1 MSYFLLTNYIFDD
14 IISLISPLKGDI
26 YMNKIITI
34 GREFGSGGR
43 ELGRRLAEELGYEY
57 YDKEIIAAIAE
68 KTSMSQEY
76 VQEILEGK
84 PHHLYPIT
92 IGQSMLV
99 TDTFYLQHEQSIY
112 LAQSEIIRDLAQ
124 KSNCVIVG
132 RCADFILKD
141 LKPYRIF
148 VYADIES
155 RIKRCIARNP
165 DSQKHLTEKEVKKQI
180 LSIDKNR
187 AKYYDFYTG
196 NTWGDKNNYDIC
208 INTTDLVIKEIVPV
222 LAKIF

>member
-1 MSYFLLTNYIFDD
+1 
-14 IISLISPLKGDI
+14 
-26 YMNKIITI
+26 MNKIITI

-43 ELGRRLAEELGYEY
+43 EFGRRLAEELGIEY

-84 PHHLYPIT
+84 PHRLYPIT
-92 IGQSMLV
+92 IGQSMYI
-99 TDTFYLQHEQSIY
+99 TDNFYFYQEQSIY
-112 LAQSEIIRDLAQ
+112 LAQSEIIRELAQ
-124 KSNCVIVG
+124 KSSCVIVG

-148 VYADIES
+148 VYADIDS
-155 RIKRCIARNP
+155 RIKRCIERNT
-165 DSQKHLTEKEVKKQI
+165 DSQKHLTDKEIKKQI

-196 NTWGDKNNYDIC
+196 NKWGDKSNYDLC
-208 INTTDLVIKEIVPV
+208 INTTDLVIKDIVPV
-222 LAKIF
+222 IAKIFEK

>member
-1 MSYFLLTNYIFDD
+1 
-14 IISLISPLKGDI
+14 
-26 YMNKIITI
+26 MNKIITI

-43 ELGRRLAEELGYEY
+43 ELGRRLAEELGFEY
-57 YDKEIIAAIAE
+57 YDKEIITAIAE

-76 VQEILEGK
+76 VQEVLEGK

-92 IGQSMLV
+92 IGQSMFIA
-99 TDTFYLQHEQSIY
+99 DSFYIHQEQSIY

-132 RCADFILKD
+132 RCADFILQD
-141 LKPYRIF
+141 LKPFRIF

-155 RIKRCIARNP
+155 RIARCIARNS
-165 DSQKHLTEKEVKKQI
+165 DAEKHLTEKEMKKQI

-187 AKYYDFYTG
+187 AKYYDYYTG
-196 NTWGDKNNYDIC
+196 NKWGDKNNYDLC
-208 INTTDLVIKEIVPV
+208 INTTGFVIKDIATVIS
-222 LAKIF
+222 KIF